1 VAVDIADL
9 ERRARELLAPGTYD
23 YFAGGSGASAR
34 RAVFLGRPVLWAP
47 ACGGA
52 TGVRD
57 LLTGM
62 TGDLAHVMALAGARS
77 VAGIPEVTGPPT
89 GNSLDT

>member
-1 VAVDIADL
+1 
-9 ERRARELLAPGTYD
+9 
-23 YFAGGSGASAR
+23 
-34 RAVFLGRPVLWAP
+34 VLWAL

-77 VAGIPEVTGPPT
+77 VAGIPEMTGPPT
-89 GNSLDT
+89 GNSLDM

>member
-1 VAVDIADL
+1 MFTA
-9 ERRARELLAPGTYD
+9 LAL
-23 YFAGGSGASAR
+23 GA
-34 RAVFLGRPVLWAP
+34 RAVLPGRPVLWAL

-57 LLTGM
+57 LLTGS
-62 TGDLAHVMALAGARS
+62 TDDLAYVMTLAGARS
-77 VAGIPEVTGPPT
+77 VAEVPEVTGPPA